1 MHAHR
6 SEELIEL
13 LSYTTL
19 MSKYAYKV
27 ITTASGIKIVVTE
40 NMHR

>member
-1 MHAHR
+1 MHVHR

-13 LSYTTL
+13 LSCSTL
-19 MSKYAYKV
+19 MSKYSYKDIAV
-27 ITTASGIKIVVTE
+27 AIVKTE